1 MKFKPIIIVA
11 LALIF
16 TGIFLFSCEKP
27 EEPEEAKKA
36 EEAAVPADQSIS
48 AYLGFSREVNEALAK
63 RIQEKTGIEVKGITL
78 SWGEIWA
85 RLLSEAPRFNADM
98 VLSFGA
104 AQAIN
109 GKEKGYYIDYKP
121 LSWWDIDNVF
131 KDPDG
136 NFLALGTFSFVLVGN
151 KEKLAEKGYSMP
163 TSWKDLLDPKW
174 KGQIVAPSPR
184 TSGTAFM
191 INYSFLQLYG
201 EEEGWKYLTALDNN
215 MAQYTKSG
223 NAPTDLVGRGE
234 FLLGITADENVLKRI
249 NDGYPLQWVIPAEGI
264 GYEGNYCVILKGT
277 QKLDLAKKIMDYLGT
292 KDASEFLASMGYI
305 PPRPGIPSALYGA
318 TSPKFIDLD
327 HSWAVKNRTKIIL
340 SWKSKF
346 MMRET
351 AKAKKVGDEKERKAT
366 EKAKKQ

>member
-1 MKFKPIIIVA
+1 MKGKFLTIVA
-11 LALIF
+11 VSFVLTFA
-16 TGIFLFSCEKP
+16 TASSGIY
-27 EEPEEAKKA
+27 
-36 EEAAVPADQSIS
+36 AADSIS
-48 AYLGFSREVNEALAK
+48 AYLGFSREVNEALAG

-85 RLLSEAPRFNADM
+85 RLVSEAPRFNADM

-104 AQAIN
+104 AQAID
-109 GKEKGYYIDYKP
+109 GTKKGYYVPYKSP
-121 LSWWDIDNVF
+121 TWKDIDPTF
-131 KDPDG
+131 TSPDG
-136 NFLALGTFSFVLVGN
+136 SYYALGTFSFLLVGN
-151 KEKLAEKGYSMP
+151 KKKLSEKGYGMP
-163 TSWKDLLDPKW
+163 MSWKDLLDDKW

-201 EEEGWKYLTALDNN
+201 VKDGWKFLEGLDQN

-234 FLLGITADENVLKRI
+234 YLLGITADENVLKRI

-277 QKLDLAKKIMDYLGT
+277 KKLALAKKIMDYLGT
-292 KDASEFLASMGYI
+292 KDASTFLASMGYI

-318 TSPKFIDLD
+318 AKPHFIKLN
-327 HSWAVKNRTKIIL
+327 HAWAVKNRSKIIKT
-340 SWKSKF
+340 WKSKF
-346 MMRET
+346 MMKET
-351 AKAKKVGDEKERKAT
+351 KKAKRVGDEKEKKAA
-366 EKAKKQ
+366 EKAKKTQ

>member
-1 MKFKPIIIVA
+1 MKGRFLTIAA
-11 LALIF
+11 LALIMTF
-16 TGIFLFSCEKP
+16 GFASSGLQ
-27 EEPEEAKKA
+27 AA
-36 EEAAVPADQSIS
+36 ESVS
-48 AYLGFSREVNEALAK
+48 AYLGFSREVNEALSQ

-85 RLLSEAPRFNADM
+85 RLVSEAPRFNADM

-104 AQAIN
+104 AQAID
-109 GKEKGYYIDYKP
+109 GTKKGFYVPYKSP
-121 LSWWDIDNVF
+121 TWEDIDAAF
-131 KDPDG
+131 KSPDG
-136 NFLALGTFSFVLVGN
+136 SYYALGTFSFVLIGN
-151 KEKLAEKGYSMP
+151 KKKLAEKGYGMP
-163 TSWKDLLDPKW
+163 MSWKELLDPKW

-201 EEEGWKYLTALDNN
+201 VDEGWKFLESLDQN

-249 NDGYPLQWVIPAEGI
+249 NDGYPIQWVIPAEGI
-264 GYEGNYCVILKGT
+264 GYEGNYCTILKGT
-277 QKLDLAKKIMDYLGT
+277 KKLDQAKKIMDYLGT

-318 TSPKFIDLD
+318 AKPKFINVD
-327 HSWAVKNRTKIIL
+327 HAWAVKNKKKVVKQ
-340 SWKSKF
+340 WKSKF
-346 MMRET
+346 MMKET
-351 AKAKKVGDEKERKAT
+351 AKAKKVGDEKERKAA
-366 EKAKKQ
+366 EQEKKQ

>member
-1 MKFKPIIIVA
+1 MPALFAFIAQHPSDIPNQRRCIMKGRFLIIATLTLV
-11 LALIF
+11 L
-16 TGIFLFSCEKP
+16 TFSI
-27 EEPEEAKKA
+27 ASGGLY
-36 EEAAVPADQSIS
+36 AADSIS
-48 AYLGFSREVNEALAK
+48 AYLGFSREVNEALSQ

-85 RLLSEAPRFNADM
+85 RLVSEAPRFNADM

-104 AQAIN
+104 AQAID
-109 GKEKGYYIDYKP
+109 GTKKGFYVPYKSP
-121 LSWWDIDNVF
+121 TWADIDAAF
-131 KDPDG
+131 TSPDG
-136 NFLALGTFSFVLVGN
+136 SYYALGTFSFVLIGN
-151 KEKLAEKGYSMP
+151 KKKLAEKGYGMP
-163 TSWKDLLDPKW
+163 MSWKELLAPRW

-201 EEEGWKYLTALDNN
+201 VDEGWKFLESLDQN

-234 FLLGITADENVLKRI
+234 YLLGITA
-249 NDGYPLQWVIPAEGI
+249 AEGI
-264 GYEGNYCVILKGT
+264 GYEGNYCTILKGT
-277 QKLDLAKKIMDYLGT
+277 KKLDQAKKVMDYLGT

-318 TSPKFIDLD
+318 AKPTFIKLD
-327 HSWAVKNRTKIIL
+327 HGWAVKNRSKIIKT
-340 SWKSKF
+340 WKSKF
-346 MMRET
+346 MMKET
-351 AKAKKVGDEKERKAT
+351 AKAKKVGDEKERKAA

>member
-1 MKFKPIIIVA
+1 MKFRLITIA
-11 LALIF
+11 TLALIMTF
-16 TGIFLFSCEKP
+16 GIASSSLY
-27 EEPEEAKKA
+27 
-36 EEAAVPADQSIS
+36 AADSIS

-63 RIQEKTGIEVKGITL
+63 RIQEKTGIEVKNITL

-104 AQAIN
+104 AQAID
-109 GKEKGYYIDYKP
+109 GTKKGYYVPYKSP
-121 LSWWDIDNVF
+121 AWEDIDAAF
-131 KDPDG
+131 KSPDG
-136 NFLALGTFSFVLVGN
+136 SYYALGTFSFLLIGN
-151 KEKLAEKGYSMP
+151 KVKLAEKGYGMP
-163 TSWKDLLDPKW
+163 MSWKELLKPKW

-201 EEEGWKYLTALDNN
+201 EKEGWEFLAALDEN

-234 FLLGITADENVLKRI
+234 YLLGITADENVLKRI

-277 QKLDLAKKIMDYLGT
+277 KKLDLSKKVMDYLGT

-318 TSPKFIDLD
+318 AKPNFIKLD
-327 HSWAVKNRTKIIL
+327 HGWAVKNRSRIIKT
-340 SWKSKF
+340 WKSKF
-346 MMRET
+346 MLKET
-351 AKAKKVGDEKERKAT
+351 SKAKRVGDEKEKKAA